1 MKNMKPM
8 LGVAVD
14 SFDKLTYPLLCSA
27 KIDGV
32 RCLIKDGVALS
43 RSLKP
48 IPNKYIQ
55 QWVEDNAEILEGLD
69 GELVVGNAFSPTVFN
84 TTTSGVMSREGEPD
98 FQYIVFDTWNSLSE
112 NGSVVAMDRY
122 LKLKDIS
129 PDLPSRANVLLKKVV
144 NSPEEAKEYEE
155 QLLEIGAEGMMVQ
168 GLHAGYKFGR
178 STVKEQKLLKVKRF
192 TDSEYKV
199 VGFEEKMHNANEAKV
214 NAIGNTERSSHKEN
228 LVPCNTLGALILRA
242 ADGTTFNCGT
252 GFTDEQRDE
261 IWNNRDS
268 LIGKLAKIKSF
279 EIGTGYIKPRFPV
292 FLGFR
297 SEEDM
302 S

>member
-1 MKNMKPM
+1 MKPM

-55 QWVEDNAEILEGLD
+55 QWVKENAEILEGLD
-69 GELVVGNAFSPTVFN
+69 GELVVGDAFSPTVFN

-112 NGSVVAMDRY
+112 NGSVVALDRY
-122 LKLKDIS
+122 LKLKYIS
-129 PDLPSRANVLLKKVV
+129 PNLPSRANVLLKKVV
-144 NSPEEAKEYEE
+144 NSPEEAKEYEG

-192 TDSEYKV
+192 TDSEYEV

-214 NAIGNTERSSHKEN
+214 NAVGNTERSSHKEN
-228 LVPCNTLGALILRA
+228 LIPCNTLGALILRA

-279 EIGTGYIKPRFPV
+279 EIGVVQKPRFPV

-297 SEEDM
+297 NEEDM

>member
-55 QWVEDNAEILEGLD
+55 QWVKENAETLEGLD

-98 FQYIVFDTWNSLSE
+98 FQYIVFDIWNSLSE
-112 NGSVVAMDRY
+112 NAALDRY

-129 PDLPSRANVLLKKVV
+129 PDLPNRANVLLKKVV

-192 TDSEYKV
+192 TDSEYEV
-199 VGFEEKMHNANEAKV
+199 VGFEEKMHNANEAKINEV
-214 NAIGNTERSSHKEN
+214 GNTERSSHKEN
-228 LVPCNTLGALILRA
+228 MVPMNTLGALVLRMEN
-242 ADGTTFNCGT
+242 GETFNCGT
-252 GFTDEQRDE
+252 GFDDSTRKY
-261 IWNNRDS
+261 IWENRES
-268 LIGKLAKIKSF
+268 LVGKLAKIKHF

>member
-43 RSLKP
+43 RSLKR

-98 FQYIVFDTWNSLSE
+98 FQYIVFDIWNPLSE
-112 NGSVVAMDRY
+112 NGSVAALDRY

-129 PDLPSRANVLLKKVV
+129 PDLPSRASVLLKKVV

-192 TDSEYKV
+192 TDSEYEV

-214 NAIGNTERSSHKEN
+214 NAVGNTERSSHKEN

-261 IWNNRDS
+261 IWNNRQS
-268 LIGKLAKIKSF
+268 LLGKLAKIKSF
-279 EIGTGYIKPRFPV
+279 EIGVVQKPRFPV

>member
-32 RCLIKDGVALS
+32 RCLIKGGVALS

-55 QWVEDNAEILEGLD
+55 QWVKENAETLEGLD
-69 GELVVGNAFSPTVFN
+69 GELVVGDAFSPTVFN

-98 FQYIVFDTWNSLSE
+98 FQYIVFDIWNSISE
-112 NGSVVAMDRY
+112 NGSVVALDRY

-129 PDLPSRANVLLKKVV
+129 PDLPSRANVLLKRVV

-168 GLHAGYKFGR
+168 GLHSGYKFGR

-192 TDSEYKV
+192 TDSEYEV

-214 NAIGNTERSSHKEN
+214 NAVGNTERSSHKEN
-228 LVPCNTLGALILRA
+228 LIPCNTLGALVLRMEN
-242 ADGTTFNCGT
+242 GETFNCGT
-252 GFTDEQRDE
+252 GFDDSTRKY
-261 IWNNRDS
+261 IWENRES
-268 LIGKLAKIKSF
+268 LVGKLAKIKHF

-292 FLGFR
+292 FVGFR
-297 SEEDM
+297 AKEDT
-302 S
+302 

>member
-192 TDSEYKV
+192 TDSEHEV

-214 NAIGNTERSSHKEN
+214 NAVGNTERSSHKEN

-261 IWNNRDS
+261 IWNNRHS

-279 EIGTGYIKPRFPV
+279 EIGVVQKPRFPV

>member
-55 QWVEDNAEILEGLD
+55 QWVKDNAEILEGLD

-98 FQYIVFDTWNSLSE
+98 FQYIVFDIWSSLSE
-112 NGSVVAMDRY
+112 NGSVVALDRY

-192 TDSEYKV
+192 TDSEYEV

-214 NAIGNTERSSHKEN
+214 NAVGNTERSSHKEN
-228 LVPCNTLGALILRA
+228 LIPCNTLGALILLA
-242 ADGTTFNCGT
+242 KDGTTFNCGT
-252 GFTDEQRDE
+252 GFTDQQRDE
-261 IWNNRDS
+261 IWKNRHS
-268 LIGKLAKIKSF
+268 LLGGLAKIKSF
-279 EIGTGYIKPRFPV
+279 EIGVVQKPRFPV

-297 SEEDM
+297 NEGDM

>member
-14 SFDKLTYPLLCSA
+14 SFEKLTYPLLCSA

-55 QWVEDNAEILEGLD
+55 QWVKDNAEILEGLD

-98 FQYIVFDTWNSLSE
+98 FKYIVFDIWKSLPE
-112 NGSVVAMDRY
+112 NGSAVAMDRY

-129 PDLPSRANVLLKKVV
+129 LDLPNRANVLLKKVV

-155 QLLEIGAEGMMVQ
+155 ELLGIGAEGMMVQ

-214 NAIGNTERSSHKEN
+214 NAVGNTERSSHKEN
-228 LVPCNTLGALILRA
+228 LVPCNTLGALILQA

-261 IWNNRDS
+261 IWKNRGS
-268 LIGKLAKIKSF
+268 LLGKLAKIKSF
-279 EIGTGYIKPRFPV
+279 EIGVVQKPRFPV

>member
-55 QWVEDNAEILEGLD
+55 QWVKDNAEILEGLD

-98 FQYIVFDTWNSLSE
+98 FQYIVFDIWDSLSE
-112 NGSVVAMDRY
+112 NGSVVALDRY

-129 PDLPSRANVLLKKVV
+129 PDLPGRANVLLKKVV
-144 NSPEEAKEYEE
+144 NSPEEAKAYEE
-155 QLLEIGAEGMMVQ
+155 ELLGIGAEGMMVQ

-192 TDSEYKV
+192 TDSEYEV

-214 NAIGNTERSSHKEN
+214 NAVGNTERSSHKEN

-252 GFTDEQRDE
+252 GFTDEQREE
-261 IWNNRDS
+261 IWKNRHS
-268 LIGKLAKIKSF
+268 LLGKLAKIKSF
-279 EIGTGYIKPRFPV
+279 EIGVVQKPRFPV

>member
-55 QWVEDNAEILEGLD
+55 RWVKENAETLEGLD
-69 GELVVGNAFSPTVFN
+69 GELVVGNPFSPTVFN
-84 TTTSGVMSREGEPD
+84 TTTSGVMSRDGEPD
-98 FQYIVFDTWNSLSE
+98 FRFMVFDLWKSGDSYGLT
-112 NGSVVAMDRY
+112 AIDRY
-122 LKLKDIS
+122 LKTKEMS
-129 PDLPSRANVLLKKVV
+129 HKLPGKALLLFKKVV
-144 NSPEEAKEYEE
+144 NSPEEAKDYEE
-155 QLLEIGAEGMMVQ
+155 QLLGIGAEGMMVQ
-168 GLHAGYKFGR
+168 GIHAGYKFGR

-192 TDSEYKV
+192 TDSEYEV

-214 NAIGNTERSSHKEN
+214 NAVGNTERSSHKEN
-228 LVPCNTLGALILRA
+228 LIPCNTLGALILRA

-261 IWNNRDS
+261 IWNNRHS

-279 EIGTGYIKPRFPV
+279 EIGVVQKPRFPV

-297 SEEDM
+297 NEGDM

>member
-8 LGVAVD
+8 LGVAVN

-55 QWVEDNAEILEGLD
+55 QWVKENAEILEGLD
-69 GELVVGNAFSPTVFN
+69 GELVVGNAFSPTAFN
-84 TTTSGVMSREGEPD
+84 TTTSGVMTREGEPD
-98 FQYIVFDTWNSLSE
+98 FQYIVFDIWNSLSE
-112 NGSVVAMDRY
+112 NGSVVALDRY
-122 LKLKDIS
+122 MKLKDIS
-129 PDLPSRANVLLKKVV
+129 TDLPNRADVLLKKVI
-144 NSPEEAKEYEE
+144 NSPEGAKKYEE

-192 TDSEYKV
+192 TDSEYEV
-199 VGFEEKMHNANEAKV
+199 VGFEERMHNTNEAKV
-214 NAIGNTERSSHKEN
+214 NAVGNTERSSHKEN

-261 IWNNRDS
+261 IWKNRHS
-268 LIGKLAKIKSF
+268 LGGKFAKIKSF
-279 EIGTGYIKPRFPV
+279 EIGVVQKPRFPV

-297 SEEDM
+297 SEEDI

>member
-55 QWVEDNAEILEGLD
+55 QWVKENAETLEGLD

-98 FQYIVFDTWNSLSE
+98 FKYIVFDIWNSLSE
-112 NGSVVAMDRY
+112 NGSVVALDRY
-122 LKLKDIS
+122 LKLKYIS
-129 PDLPSRANVLLKKVV
+129 PNLPSRANVLLKKVV
-144 NSPEEAKEYEE
+144 NSPEEAKEYEG

-192 TDSEYKV
+192 TDSEHEV

-214 NAIGNTERSSHKEN
+214 NAVGNTERSSHKEN

-261 IWNNRDS
+261 IWKNRHS
-268 LIGKLAKIKSF
+268 LLGKLAKIKSF
-279 EIGTGYIKPRFPV
+279 EIGVVQKPRFPV

>member
-48 IPNKYIQ
+48 IPNNYIQ
-55 QWVEDNAEILEGLD
+55 QWVKENAETLEGLD

-98 FQYIVFDTWNSLSE
+98 FQYIVFDIWNSISE
-112 NGSVVAMDRY
+112 NGSVVALDRY
-122 LKLKDIS
+122 LKLKYIS
-129 PDLPSRANVLLKKVV
+129 PNLPSRANVLLKKVV
-144 NSPEEAKEYEE
+144 NSPEEAKEYEG

-192 TDSEYKV
+192 TDSEYEV
-199 VGFEEKMHNANEAKV
+199 VGFEEKMHNANEAKINEV
-214 NAIGNTERSSHKEN
+214 GNTERSSHKEN
-228 LVPCNTLGALILRA
+228 MVPMNTLGALVLRMEN
-242 ADGTTFNCGT
+242 GETFNCGT
-252 GFTDEQRDE
+252 GFDDSTRKY
-261 IWNNRDS
+261 IWENRES
-268 LIGKLAKIKSF
+268 LVGKLAKIKHF

-292 FLGFR
+292 FVGFR
-297 SEEDM
+297 AKEDT
-302 S
+302 

>member
-43 RSLKP
+43 RSLKS

-55 QWVEDNAEILEGLD
+55 QWVKDNAEILEGLD

-84 TTTSGVMSREGEPD
+84 TTTSGVMSRQGEPD
-98 FQYIVFDTWNSLSE
+98 FQYIVFDIWNSLSE
-112 NGSVVAMDRY
+112 NGSVVALDRY

-129 PDLPSRANVLLKKVV
+129 PDLPNRANVLLKKVV
-144 NSPEEAKEYEE
+144 NSPEEAKVYEE
-155 QLLEIGAEGMMVQ
+155 ELLEIGAEGMMVQ
-168 GLHAGYKFGR
+168 CPHAGYKFGR

-192 TDSEYKV
+192 TDSEYEV

-214 NAIGNTERSSHKEN
+214 NAVGNTERSSHKEN
-228 LVPCNTLGALILRA
+228 LIPCNTLGALILQA

-261 IWNNRDS
+261 IWNNRGS

-279 EIGTGYIKPRFPV
+279 EIGVVQKPRFPV

>member
-55 QWVEDNAEILEGLD
+55 QWVKENAETLEGLD

-98 FQYIVFDTWNSLSE
+98 FKYIVFDTWNSLSE
-112 NGSVVAMDRY
+112 NGSVVALDRY
-122 LKLKDIS
+122 LKLKYIS
-129 PDLPSRANVLLKKVV
+129 PNLPSRANVLLKKVV
-144 NSPEEAKEYEE
+144 NSPEEAKEYEG

-192 TDSEYKV
+192 TDSEYEV

-214 NAIGNTERSSHKEN
+214 NAVGNTERSSHKEN
-228 LVPCNTLGALILRA
+228 LIPCNTLGALILRA

>member
-55 QWVEDNAEILEGLD
+55 QWVKENAEILEGLD

-98 FQYIVFDTWNSLSE
+98 FQYIVFDTWDSLSE
-112 NGSVVAMDRY
+112 NGSVVALDRY

-129 PDLPSRANVLLKKVV
+129 PDLPGRANVLLKKVV
-144 NSPEEAKEYEE
+144 NSPEEAKAYEE
-155 QLLEIGAEGMMVQ
+155 ELLGIGAEGMMVQ

-192 TDSEYKV
+192 TDSEYEV
-199 VGFEEKMHNANEAKV
+199 VGFEEKMHNTNEAKV
-214 NAIGNTERSSHKEN
+214 NAVGNTERSSHKEN
-228 LVPCNTLGALILRA
+228 LIPCSTLGALILRA
-242 ADGTTFNCGT
+242 TDGTTFNCGT

-268 LIGKLAKIKSF
+268 LIGKIAKIKSF
-279 EIGTGYIKPRFPV
+279 EIGVVQKPRFPV

>member
-55 QWVEDNAEILEGLD
+55 QWVKDNAEILEGLD

-98 FQYIVFDTWNSLSE
+98 FQYIVFDIWNSLSE
-112 NGSVVAMDRY
+112 SGSVVALDRY
-122 LKLKDIS
+122 LKLKGIS
-129 PDLPSRANVLLKKVV
+129 PDIPSRANVLLKKVV
-144 NSPEEAKEYEE
+144 NSPEEAKAYEE
-155 QLLEIGAEGMMVQ
+155 ELLEIGAEGMMVQ

-192 TDSEYKV
+192 TDSEYEV

-214 NAIGNTERSSHKEN
+214 NAVGNTERSSHKEN
-228 LVPCNTLGALILRA
+228 LIPCNTLGALILRA
-242 ADGTTFNCGT
+242 GDGTTFHCGT

-261 IWNNRDS
+261 IWKNRHS

-279 EIGTGYIKPRFPV
+279 EIGVVQKPRFPV